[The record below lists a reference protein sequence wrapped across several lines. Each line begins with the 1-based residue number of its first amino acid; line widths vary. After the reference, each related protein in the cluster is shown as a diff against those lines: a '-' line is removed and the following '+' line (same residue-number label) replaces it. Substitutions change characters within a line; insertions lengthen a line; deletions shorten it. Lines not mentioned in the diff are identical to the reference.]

1 MRTQGYDD
9 IWPQV
14 AEIVGDVRA
23 RGDAALLEW
32 TERLDGVRLDSPRV
46 SAAELAAGE
55 LDAEA
60 LDALLRLA
68 TAVELFHAPQRPPD
82 VRVSPYPGIETE
94 RRFVPLDSVGIYAPG
109 GLAAYPSTLA
119 MTVVPAHVAGV
130 RRVAVATPRPSPGML
145 AAARELGVDEV
156 YAIGGAQ
163 AVGALA
169 FGTET
174 VAPVDKI
181 VGPGN
186 RWVTAAKLLVSAH
199 VGIDLPA
206 GPTEVVIVADETADP
221 RLAAADLAAQLE
233 HGPDGAALLITTSAE
248 FAAAVGSLCPEADV
262 KVVAS
267 LEEAIDAANEF
278 APEHLQLHV
287 ADPEALAE
295 RVTSAGAVF
304 LGEQTSSVLGDY
316 AVGTNH
322 VLPTGGLARSSGG
335 LGLET
340 FMKPLQLIRATPEG
354 VAAAAEIVGP
364 LARVEGLPLHAAAV
378 EARL

>member
-23 RGDAALLEW
+23 RGDAALLDW
-32 TERLDGVRLDSPRV
+32 TERLDGVRLGSPRV
-46 SAAELAAGE
+46 SAADLDTGVLDDEALVALRRLAA
-55 LDAEA
+55 
-60 LDALLRLA
+60 
-68 TAVELFHAPQRPPD
+68 AVELYHAAQRPPNY
-82 VRVSPYPGIETE
+82 RVSPYPGIEAE
-94 RRFVPLDSVGIYAPG
+94 RRFVPLDSVGVYAPG
-109 GLAAYPSTLA
+109 GLAAYPSSLVMA
-119 MTVVPAHVAGV
+119 VVPARVAGV
-130 RRVAVATPRPSPGML
+130 RRIAVATPRPSPGML

-174 VAPVDKI
+174 VTPVDKI

-206 GPTEVVIVADETADP
+206 GPTEVVIIADETADP
-221 RLAAADLAAQLE
+221 GLAAADLRAQLE
-233 HGPDGAALLITTSAE
+233 HGPDGAALLITTSPE
-248 FAAAVGSLCPEADV
+248 LAAAVGALCPEAEV
-262 KVVAS
+262 RVVAS
-267 LEEAIDAANEF
+267 LEEAIDASNAF

-287 ADPEALAE
+287 ADPEALAA

-322 VLPTGGLARSSGG
+322 VLPTGGLARASGG

-340 FMKPLQLIRATPEG
+340 FLKPIQLVRATPEG
-354 VAAAAEIVGP
+354 VASAAAIVGP

-378 EARL
+378 KARL